1 MGLSDFFGFFKSEAD
16 TLREKILFTQKS
28 RITTLE
34 NQLDTLRS
42 MNERRTAEV
51 ERLREQ
57 HDHAKDRLVDQIVA
71 LSDKFADLNHKML
84 DIAHEN
90 SRLKLLVESR
100 KKTR

>member
-1 MGLSDFFGFFKSEAD
+1 MGLSDFFGIFRSEAD
-16 TLREKILFTQKS
+16 TLKERILFTQKS

-34 NQLDTLRS
+34 SQMDRLRD
-42 MNERRTAEV
+42 MHDKRQAEI

-57 HDHAKDRLVDQIVA
+57 HDRAKDKLVDQIVG

-100 KKTR
+100 KKK

>member
-1 MGLSDFFGFFKSEAD
+1 MGLSDFFGLFRSEAD
-16 TLREKILFTQKS
+16 VLRERILFTQKS

-34 NQLDTLRS
+34 NQLETLRD
-42 MNERRTAEV
+42 MYQKRQADV

-57 HDHAKDRLVDQIVA
+57 HDRAKDRLVDQIVA

-90 SRLKLLVESR
+90 ARLKLLVESR
-100 KKTR
+100 KKK